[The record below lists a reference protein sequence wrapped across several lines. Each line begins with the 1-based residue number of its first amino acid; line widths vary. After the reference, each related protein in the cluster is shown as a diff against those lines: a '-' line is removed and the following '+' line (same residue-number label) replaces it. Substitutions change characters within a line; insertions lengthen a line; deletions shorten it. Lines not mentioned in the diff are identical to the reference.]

1 MNGQRQ
7 RDPLVLLNTSVV
19 MRVQESKPARFVRR
33 VLLKVQPGRVDMSPE
48 DIYAVFERLGPQANE
63 HDGLA
68 HHVRPYFVAWTKLLA
83 RGNGVFQAAIA
94 SFFCL
99 ANSSG
104 GAFALRFVLRNK
116 VDIASSHALQRSK
129 VFIAVRFPCVLALHG
144 NPFSVIRAHYPPLS
158 ASALRPGGRL
168 CCENMP
174 PKRCYLIFGFSC
186 TVLPRESPHLPA
198 P

>member
-1 MNGQRQ
+1 
-7 RDPLVLLNTSVV
+7 
-19 MRVQESKPARFVRR
+19 
-33 VLLKVQPGRVDMSPE
+33 MSPE
-48 DIYAVFERLGPQANE
+48 DICAVFERLSPQANE

-144 NPFSVIRAHYPPLS
+144 NPFSVIRAHYPPPS

-168 CCENMP
+168 CYENMP
-174 PKRCYLIFGFSC
+174 PKRCYLIFGR
-186 TVLPRESPHLPA
+186 TVLRHERPRLPA
-198 P
+198 PLKVSLGFKCVGFAKGRSCQPKSLANDDAALYSLLIEILSQ